1 MKELEI
7 MQVFCLQ
14 LLKELETGKLS
25 GEENG
30 WLTSDEVRKHFDDR
44 KGNEFGYTE
53 SDSGN

>member
-53 SDSGN
+53 SYSGN